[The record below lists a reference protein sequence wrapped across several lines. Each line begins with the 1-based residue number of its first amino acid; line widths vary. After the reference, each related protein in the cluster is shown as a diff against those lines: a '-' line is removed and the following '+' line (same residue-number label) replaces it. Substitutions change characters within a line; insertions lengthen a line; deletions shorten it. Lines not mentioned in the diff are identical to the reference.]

1 MADHDRRFETREV
14 HSGGDSGE
22 HGAVTPPIHATATY
36 EYETPTDTRGDY
48 RYSRMAEPTR
58 DRLEAAFAEM
68 EGGTHASAFASG
80 MAAID
85 AVFSLPSSGDHVVA
99 GANLYAESHELLTN
113 VYSEYGVEVT
123 HVEITDAEAVADA
136 IRPET
141 ELVYFETPTNPM
153 LRIGD
158 VAAIAEAAH
167 DHGALC
173 AVDNTFASP
182 YLQRPL
188 ELGADI
194 AVESLTKYVGG
205 HSDLIA
211 GAVATDDEA
220 VAERIE
226 YVQYARGAIPSA
238 FDCFLALRGVKTLS
252 ARMDRHC
259 RNARRVA
266 ERLDDHPRVE
276 SVHYPGLASHENHDI
291 AARQMADFGGMV
303 SFELAGGVE
312 ESARFAANLD
322 VFTLAESLGGVE
334 SLAEVPAV
342 MTHQDFSEEE
352 LAEAGIGETLVR
364 LSVGTEHPDDLL
376 ADLDGAIEATF
387 EAATD

>member
-1 MADHDRRFETREV
+1 MADDRQFETREV
-14 HSGGDSGE
+14 HSGRGRGE
-22 HGAVTPPIHATATY
+22 HGALAPPIQTTATY
-36 EYETPTDTRGDY
+36 EYETPTETRGDY

-58 DRLEAAFAEM
+58 DRLEATFAGM
-68 EGGTHASAFASG
+68 AGGTHGSAFASG

-85 AVFSLPSSGDHVVA
+85 AVFSLLSSGDHVVA
-99 GANLYAESHELLTN
+99 GANLYAESHELLTE
-113 VYSEYGVEVT
+113 VYAEYGVEVT

-136 IRPET
+136 MTPDT
-141 ELVYFETPTNPM
+141 ALVYFETPTNPV
-153 LRIGD
+153 LRVGD
-158 VAAIAEAAH
+158 VAAIAEVAA
-167 DHGALC
+167 DRDALC

-188 ELGADI
+188 ELGADVV
-194 AVESLTKYVGG
+194 VESLTKYVGG

-220 VAERIE
+220 VAERLD

-259 RNARRVA
+259 RNARAVA
-266 ERLDDHPRVE
+266 EWLDDHPQVRTVY
-276 SVHYPGLASHENHDI
+276 YPGLASHENHAV

-303 SFELAGGVE
+303 SFELEGGVE
-312 ESARFAANLD
+312 EAARFAANLD

-342 MTHQDFSEEE
+342 MTHQDFSPEA

-376 ADLDGAIEATF
+376 ADLDGAVEATF
-387 EAATD
+387 EVAAE